1 MHGGGSV
8 DFFWRPLACAVIHA
22 ASTTP
27 HQGEWH
33 SKRRTSAPRRCWGT
47 RRRVAMGATS
57 RQYAASR
64 KAVAQMANGIFF
76 LYWHFPIAYCVLQ
89 PRPLLP
95 AIPPVPRR
103 PIEPRLVVQQRPR
116 AMRFPHTRRRARS
129 HCLWMHFACLDSAV
143 RIAPARFVSPHH
155 HRRHAVAI
163 N

>member
-76 LYWHFPIAYCVLQ
+76 GIGTFRLRIAYCSHVLFC
-89 PRPLLP
+89 LLFRLSP
-95 AIPPVPRR
+95 DGQSSPGWWCSSAHVPCAFPIP
-103 PIEPRLVVQQRPR
+103 VV
-116 AMRFPHTRRRARS
+116 
-129 HCLWMHFACLDSAV
+129 
-143 RIAPARFVSPHH
+143 APEVTAYGCTSLAWTLRC
-155 HRRHAVAI
+155 A
-163 N
+163 